1 MVQPLRVQL
10 AALNCI
16 HAIYFLVSRSAVEAS
31 TAYLCRGYQMP
42 SRSIQSLCT
51 GMSPIPWIVQQ

>member
-1 MVQPLRVQL
+1 MPYLR
-10 AALNCI
+10 N
-16 HAIYFLVSRSAVEAS
+16 YFLLEIYVYPVSHSPVEAS

-42 SRSIQSLCT
+42 SRSVQSLCT